1 MYDNALLMPMLQ
13 LIAEALN
20 ALLHGDN
27 FCSIDGNV
35 TLIGR
40 VASLHLVYQQNQVQV
55 MWFGLLTAHSPR
67 SMLNIRIEEVREKSE
82 MVCCISVCHCVTVL
96 FLNCWVPF

>member
-13 LIAEALN
+13 LIAEALD
-20 ALLHGDN
+20 ALLHGNN
-27 FCSIDGNV
+27 FCGIDGNV

-55 MWFGLLTAHSPR
+55 MWFGKLMTHGPGFLLKIT
-67 SMLNIRIEEVREKSE
+67 NDEVRDESE
-82 MVCCISVCHCVTVL
+82 MVCCIAV
-96 FLNCWVPF
+96 